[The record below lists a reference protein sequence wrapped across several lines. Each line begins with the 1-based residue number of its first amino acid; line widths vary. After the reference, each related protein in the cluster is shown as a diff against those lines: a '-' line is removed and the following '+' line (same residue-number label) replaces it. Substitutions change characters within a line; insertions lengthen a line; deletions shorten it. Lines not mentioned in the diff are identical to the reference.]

1 VRNGTANGVT
11 RFGVFEVDIR
21 AGELRRNGVKVKLQE
36 QPFRLLTVLLEKPGE
51 LITREEVRS
60 RLWPADTFVDFDH
73 SLKTAVNRL
82 RDALGDSAENPRF
95 VETVA
100 RRGYRFVAPVN
111 GAPVNGDG
119 LQARSVSRKK
129 SYAKGIAAISALAAA
144 CIAVGWEIER
154 SVVRPA
160 PRETKL
166 TDNSAEVPVYSA
178 ALSPDGGYL
187 AYTDPRGTFVRE
199 VGTDEY
205 HILPLPEGFRV
216 HFLSWF
222 PDGNHLL
229 AAAGTDRDETSN
241 LWSISVLG
249 GAPRKLVEHAEVGTI
264 SPDGKQIAFLRGMDI
279 WLADADG
286 GKERMAK
293 SVAASVV
300 GSPMWSPD
308 GRRLAYLKGFSLPGW
323 MEGLTIETY
332 ELASGTTEP
341 VFSSDRLR
349 GGVAWTRD
357 GRILFSMVEGV
368 PGQRESG
375 AWSLPVDLSTGRARG
390 KPKRLTK
397 WPDWIVVT
405 SVSTDGKRA
414 AFIGTNVVPT
424 AYVADVDPGTR
435 GIGKLQR
442 LTMDDRQNW
451 PLGWTPNGKAV
462 LYISDREGP
471 CRIFRL
477 EVGAAAPELLLGG
490 QEFPIHMTLNPEG
503 SEILYSSPEV
513 PPYTDRKIRG
523 VEWLRIRLMRVA
535 LTGGNGSLLL
545 EDVGIA
551 NFQCAR
557 APARECVY
565 GKFTK
570 DALVF
575 VAFDSQ
581 SGEKRELLRV
591 GEPGWQN
598 YGWTWSLSPDGKT
611 LALAKDLRAADAA
624 GARLIPVG
632 GGAERVLK
640 ANHWPEI
647 RSLEW
652 AADGKSLWAIAGVH
666 GELGALLN
674 IDLQGG
680 TRQALEWKPSP
691 YIGWALPAGWAI
703 PSPDGKR
710 LVVSG
715 VAGGGNAWMLEGF

>member
-1 VRNGTANGVT
+1 
-11 RFGVFEVDIR
+11 
-21 AGELRRNGVKVKLQE
+21 
-36 QPFRLLTVLLEKPGE
+36 
-51 LITREEVRS
+51 
-60 RLWPADTFVDFDH
+60 
-73 SLKTAVNRL
+73 
-82 RDALGDSAENPRF
+82 
-95 VETVA
+95 
-100 RRGYRFVAPVN
+100 
-111 GAPVNGDG
+111 
-119 LQARSVSRKK
+119 
-129 SYAKGIAAISALAAA
+129 
-144 CIAVGWEIER
+144 
-154 SVVRPA
+154 
-160 PRETKL
+160 
-166 TDNSAEVPVYSA
+166 
-178 ALSPDGGYL
+178 
-187 AYTDPRGTFVRE
+187 VRE

-229 AAAGTDRDETSN
+229 AAAVSGRDEKSN
-241 LWSISVLG
+241 LWSISMLG
-249 GAPRKLVEHAEVGTI
+249 GTPRKLVEHAEVGTI
-264 SPDGKQIAFLRGMDI
+264 SPDGKQIAFLRAMDI

-286 GKERMAK
+286 GKERMAE

-349 GGVAWTRD
+349 GGVAWTRN

-375 AWSLPVDLSTGRARG
+375 VWSLPVDLSTGRARG

-397 WPDWIVVT
+397 CPDWILVT

-414 AFIGTNVVPT
+414 AFIRTDVVPT

-435 GIGKLQR
+435 GIGRLRR

-451 PLGWTPNGKAV
+451 PFGWTPNGKAV

-490 QEFPIHMTLNPEG
+490 QEFPITLKLNPKG
-503 SEILYSSPEV
+503 SEILYSSPQV
-513 PPYTDRKIRG
+513 PPQTGRQIRG
-523 VEWLRIRLMRVA
+523 LEWLSMRLMRVP
-535 LTGGNGSLLL
+535 LTGGSGRLLL
-545 EDVGIA
+545 EDMGIG
-551 NFQCAR
+551 NFECAR
-557 APARECVY
+557 APARECIY

-575 VAFDSQ
+575 VEFDSL
-581 SGEKRELLRV
+581 SGERRELLRIA
-591 GEPGWQN
+591 GPDWQN
-598 YGWTWSLSPDGKT
+598 YGWTWSLSPDGMT
-611 LALAKDLRAADAA
+611 LALAKDLRASNAT
-624 GARLIPVG
+624 GGVRLISVG
-632 GGAERVLK
+632 GGAERVLEVK
-640 ANHWPEI
+640 DWPEI

-652 AADGKSLWAIAGVH
+652 AADGKSLWASAGIH
-666 GELGALLN
+666 GESRVLLN

-680 TRQALEWKPSP
+680 TRPVLEWKRSP
-691 YIGWALPAGWAI
+691 YIGWAVSSGWAI
-703 PSPDGKR
+703 PSQDGKR
-710 LVVSG
+710 LAISG
-715 VAGGGNAWMLEGF
+715 LAGGANAWILEDF